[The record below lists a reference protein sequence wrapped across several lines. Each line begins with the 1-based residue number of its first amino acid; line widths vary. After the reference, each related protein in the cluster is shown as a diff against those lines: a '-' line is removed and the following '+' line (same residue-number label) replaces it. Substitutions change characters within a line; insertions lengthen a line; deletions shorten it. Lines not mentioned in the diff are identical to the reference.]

1 MKNLDKKIIVFSI
14 IAFLFLLGFLT
25 VSILEVIETNILKSL
40 LFFIAQIILY
50 IIFFI
55 FTIITII
62 FVIKNYKKNSTNI
75 KTKKLLIVLFTV
87 YSISIILAF
96 LFPNIARTVNKQIIE
111 ISIAS
116 PAKKVIN
123 KTISSDKNIYF
134 IDDIKKISTQ
144 YKDSSYI
151 KYFNKKPYFCLE
163 EKDYIIY
170 GTLDNYK
177 VKKKEVCEFILYEEE
192 AETYIKKYY
201 KEKYPQLNTNDMVVE
216 KECSTNGVTMKCKN
230 EFHITINTYYG
241 EIKTKLEIKD
251 NKIEIT
257 DNIEEIYENIKDIQK
272 RK

>member
-14 IAFLFLLGFLT
+14 IGFLFLLGFLT

-55 FTIITII
+55 FTIINII
-62 FVIKNYKKNSTNI
+62 LVIKNYKKNSTNI

-87 YSISIILAF
+87 YSISIIFAF

-123 KTISSDKNIYF
+123 KTISSDENIYF

-144 YKDSSYI
+144 YKDS
-151 KYFNKKPYFCLE
+151 
-163 EKDYIIY
+163 
-170 GTLDNYK
+170 
-177 VKKKEVCEFILYEEE
+177 
-192 AETYIKKYY
+192 
-201 KEKYPQLNTNDMVVE
+201 
-216 KECSTNGVTMKCKN
+216 
-230 EFHITINTYYG
+230 
-241 EIKTKLEIKD
+241 
-251 NKIEIT
+251 
-257 DNIEEIYENIKDIQK
+257 
-272 RK
+272 